1 MNGTTTENIEYQ
13 AFWEF
18 FQNREQEFFNILKN
32 YEEVEERFL
41 DVVLPKLTMI
51 NDDFLLL
58 AGMYDEETAELIIT
72 VDGNIPGIV
81 YAEEFVSAAPRLKNW
96 RFTALKPESDIDSST
111 ISMGDMQFTKDNIF
125 FYPRDDESYPDEI
138 DLVFIHEDLNEGNRD
153 EIVNGT
159 FLFIDNYLG
168 ELNFLTQIDNFSIS
182 GKKEAEK
189 ELIPVE
195 KLKDF
200 LSWREREF
208 TERYAGSKITTDED
222 SYSLFE
228 ATLDNGL
235 PLIATIN
242 TDLLKWDEKASHPWI
257 SVFRIEYE
265 GDEHSGFPSEED
277 YERLNTIEDE
287 MLQLLKPAEG
297 NLNIGRETAANLR
310 ELYFASRDFRKIS
323 KVLAETLRRHPEYA
337 VTFEIF
343 KDKYWQ
349 SFERYGVH

>member
-1 MNGTTTENIEYQ
+1 MNGMTTENIEYQ

-32 YEEVEERFL
+32 YEQVEERFL

-58 AGMYDEETAELIIT
+58 VGMYDEETAELIIT
-72 VDGNIPGIV
+72 VDGNIPNIV
-81 YAEEFVSAAPRLKNW
+81 YAEEFVRAAPRLKNW
-96 RFTALKPESDIDSST
+96 SFTALKPESDIDSST

-125 FYPRDDESYPDEI
+125 FYPREDESYPDEI

-168 ELNFLTQIDNFSIS
+168 ELNFLTQIDNFSIT

-200 LSWREREF
+200 LRWREREF
-208 TERYAGSKITTDED
+208 TERYAGSKITTDENA
-222 SYSLFE
+222 YSLFE
-228 ATLDNGL
+228 ANLDNGL

-265 GDEHSGFPSEED
+265 GDERSGFPSEED

-297 NLNIGRETAANLR
+297 HLNIGRETAANLR
-310 ELYFASRDFRKIS
+310 EIYFASRDFRKIS
-323 KVLAETLRRHPEYA
+323 KVFTETLRRHPEYA

-349 SFERYGVH
+349 YFERYGVH